1 MNGKGYAMKRTGR
14 LLSLLFPLVFLL
26 IFAACDTTPPVP
38 GGETD
43 LPGTGEE
50 TAAPEPERLLLHTI
64 AELNTSEGALDDHE
78 GEQGHS
84 SLELDFRSAV
94 TLTTKH
100 LQTSYAYYPRIK
112 QLPNGKYIL
121 FYNTG
126 LTGPDIY
133 YTISDNL
140 KSWSTP
146 KFLACSTGTDYLY
159 ATADA
164 IVLQNGDLLAVY
176 SFRPRTGY
184 TTDLSNSGLEIRRST
199 DNGKTWSAARRIYT
213 GMNWEPFLFQNGDG
227 TIYCIF
233 THTAPYVHYY
243 GYNNTIRSSG
253 SAIVRST
260 DNGATWT
267 PEVTGA
273 PYEAQRVIQDYVG
286 DLDGRKIMNDQMPI
300 LLKLHNGTYMMACE
314 RQEIKKTFSIDLG
327 YTDTLDYSLGLT
339 EVGPADRLNK
349 KFTGTGPYLAQFP
362 SGETVITYNR
372 GGFTA
377 VIAGTNGKGFQ
388 SAQKPFAA
396 LTSTC
401 HWQSTELLTSH
412 SLLAAFENKKEA
424 ANEKDTKPT
433 DLIYGILYLNH
444 RVNAGKMT
452 ASADGNNAEW
462 ADNTDALFLGA
473 VSQAQASFRFGYDDT
488 TVSLLVERLDHTPD
502 GEGDYEE
509 LYLAPAAKGA
519 FYRVTVDASGVR
531 SAVRVENGKETP
543 VSLTGVSLAVTK
555 ENAAD
560 PSRLGRITELSL
572 DRAALGLTGDT
583 VYFNA
588 VLYNKDGKTVSD
600 PDTFDDCRAA
610 DPSTWKPVRLSAN

>member
-1 MNGKGYAMKRTGR
+1 MKRTGR
-14 LLSLLFPLVFLL
+14 LLSLLFPLIFLL
-26 IFAACDTTPPVP
+26 TLAACDSAPPLPAGDTT
-38 GGETD
+38 GGETE
-43 LPGTGEE
+43 LPGPGEE
-50 TAAPEPERLLLHTI
+50 TEPAASSVLLHTI
-64 AELNTSEGALDDHE
+64 AELNASDGATDDHD
-78 GEQGHS
+78 GEQNHS

-146 KFLACSTGTDYLY
+146 KYLACSTGTEYLY

-164 IVLQNGDLLAVY
+164 IVLRNGDLLAVY
-176 SFRPRTGY
+176 SFRPKSGY
-184 TTDLSNSGLEIRRST
+184 TTDLDHSGLEIRRST
-199 DNGKTWSAARRIYT
+199 DNGKTWSAARRIYI
-213 GMNWEPFLFQNGDG
+213 GMNWEPFLMQDDDG
-227 TIYCIF
+227 TIYCVF
-233 THTAPYVHYY
+233 THTAPYVHLY

-260 DNGATWT
+260 DNGVTWT

-349 KFTGTGPYLAQFP
+349 KFVGGTGPYLAQFP

-372 GGFTA
+372 GGFTS
-377 VIAGTNGKGFQ
+377 VIAGANGKGFQ

-401 HWQSTELLTSH
+401 HWQSTELLSSH
-412 SLLAAFENKKEA
+412 SLLAVLENKKDA
-424 ANEKDTKPT
+424 ANPKDTKPT

-444 RVNAGKMT
+444 RVNASKMT

-462 ADNTDALFLGA
+462 ADNTDALFLGSK
-473 VSQAQASFRFGYDDT
+473 SQAQASFRFGYDDT

-588 VLYNKDGKTVSD
+588 VLYNKDGKTVSA